1 MTRRDPFD
9 ASWSVLAC
17 LCIMI
22 PNVRFAF
29 QNKGERRRKGKWWE
43 KSAAS
48 RRPPLLLPLLSHFSK
63 CLSCGVDH
71 LLHLLTTSI
80 FPGVERLCIIRWR
93 FLGLVFGLGVIFWN
107 CAQQKAMRDP
117 KKLPVVFTSTRN
129 NSCSSFLV
137 PQKSLVNIL
146 IVTTPPF
153 LFYLFY
159 FILFYIA
166 WKSKS
171 IKLNSH
177 T

>member
-63 CLSCGVDH
+63 CLSYGDH
-71 LLHLLTTSI
+71 LLHLITTSI

-93 FLGLVFGLGVIFWN
+93 FLGLVSGLGVIFFGIVHN
-107 CAQQKAMRDP
+107 KKQCETP
-117 KKLPVVFTSTRN
+117 KSYL
-129 NSCSSFLV
+129 SFLH
-137 PQKSLVNIL
+137 PQEIIHVL
-146 IVTTPPF
+146 PF
-153 LFYLFY
+153 
-159 FILFYIA
+159 
-166 WKSKS
+166 
-171 IKLNSH
+171 
-177 T
+177 